1 MTTLITGAGLIGRLT
16 AEQLSEQGETVVL
29 ADIRA
34 DAEPRSAGASRRADA
49 LRVTPCDVTDV
60 VRLAELVETHNVT
73 SIVHTAA
80 LLSSAIRRDPLAGVH
95 VNTIG
100 TANVL
105 EIARRHG
112 LKRVVMASSTT
123 VAYSAFGS
131 LPAEPVAED
140 FMSHSV
146 SEAPASIYAAT
157 KIASEHLALAYAN
170 LYGVDAIV
178 LRYGAVLGA
187 GPEAATSVP
196 GRLLGQLLDAGRTA
210 TPARLDDPVLLWNGR
225 EEFVDARDCARANV
239 AALQTGTPGQRV
251 FNVATGDWFTV
262 DEFVGTVREQY
273 PALRVEG
280 MHLPQGGFA
289 AFPHRRPA
297 PSDVR
302 AARNSLGFSA
312 QYSLADSISHFAARM
327 AQRGTAGG
335 N

>member
-16 AEQLSEQGETVVL
+16 AEQLREQGETVVL

-34 DAEPRSAGASRRADA
+34 DAGPADSRSRPTGVH
-49 LRVTPCDVTDV
+49 VTLCDVTDFA
-60 VRLAELVETHNVT
+60 RLAALVETHRVT

-105 EIARRHG
+105 EIARRHR
-112 LKRVVMASSTT
+112 LRRVVLASSTT
-123 VAYSAFGS
+123 VAYSAFGT
-131 LPAEPVAED
+131 LPADPVAED
-140 FMSHSV
+140 FTSRSI

-157 KIASEHLALAYAN
+157 KVASEHLALAYAT
-170 LYGVDAIV
+170 LYGVDTIV

-196 GRLLGQLLDAGRTA
+196 GQLLGRLLEAGRTR

-225 EEFVDARDCARANV
+225 EEFVDARDCARANL
-239 AALQTGTPGQRV
+239 AALRTGTPGQRV

-262 DEFVGTVREQY
+262 DEFVEVVRARH
-273 PALRVEG
+273 PALRVEA
-280 MHLPQGGFA
+280 MHLPEGGFA

-302 AARNSLGFSA
+302 AARASLGFTA
-312 QYSLADSISHFAARM
+312 QYSLADSVAHFAASA
-327 AQRGTAGG
+327 AQHNPAGG
-335 N
+335 H

>member
-1 MTTLITGAGLIGRLT
+1 
-16 AEQLSEQGETVVL
+16 VL

-34 DAEPRSAGASRRADA
+34 DAEPRNAGASRHANA

-60 VRLAELVETHNVT
+60 ARLTELVETHNVT

-80 LLSSAIRRDPLAGVH
+80 LLSSAIRRDPLAGVR

-105 EIARRHG
+105 DIARRHG
-112 LKRVVMASSTT
+112 LKRVVLASSTT
-123 VAYSAFGS
+123 VTYSAFGT
-131 LPAEPVAED
+131 LPAEPIAED
-140 FMSHSV
+140 FASHSV

-157 KIASEHLALAYAN
+157 KVASEHLALAYAN

-196 GRLLGQLLDAGRTA
+196 GRLLGQLLDAGRTG

-239 AALQTGTPGQRV
+239 AALHTGTPGQRV
-251 FNVATGDWFTV
+251 FNVASGEWFTV
-262 DEFVGTVREQY
+262 DEFVGVVREQY
-273 PALRVEG
+273 PALRIEA
-280 MHLPQGGFA
+280 MHLPEGGFA

-302 AARNSLGFSA
+302 AARHSLGFST

-327 AQRGTAGG
+327 AQHDTAGG

>member
-16 AEQLSEQGETVVL
+16 AEQLREQGMTVVL

-34 DAEPRSAGASRRADA
+34 DVEPRDPGTNQRVRALD
-49 LRVTPCDVTDV
+49 VTQCDVTDLA
-60 VRLAELVETHNVT
+60 RLTELVETYHVT
-73 SIVHTAA
+73 SIIHTAA
-80 LLSSAIRRDPLAGVH
+80 LLSGAIRRDPLAGVH

-105 EIARRHG
+105 EVARRHALG
-112 LKRVVMASSTT
+112 RVVLASSTT
-123 VAYSAFGS
+123 VAYSAFAT
-131 LPAEPVAED
+131 LPAEPIAED
-140 FMSHSV
+140 YASHSV

-157 KIASEHLALAYAN
+157 KVASEHLALAYAS

-196 GRLLGQLLDAGRTA
+196 GRLLGQLLEAGRTGK
-210 TPARLDDPVLLWNGR
+210 PARLDDPVLLWSGR
-225 EEFVDARDCARANV
+225 EEFVDARDCARANI
-239 AALQTGTPGQRV
+239 AALQAGTPGQRV

-262 DEFVGTVREQY
+262 DEFVDVVRTRY
-273 PALRVEG
+273 PALRVET

-302 AARNSLGFSA
+302 AARDCLGFA
-312 QYSLADSISHFAARM
+312 TQYSLADSVAHFAASA
-327 AQRGTAGG
+327 AQRDPAGG